1 MPRFIRLSIRGALL
15 IVLILS
21 AVALWKREEITRL
34 MAVNSLFDADKIVYN
49 FSHMDEAFL
58 STHITRGL
66 GNVSDLVNG
75 KSIEL
80 PVVVNDWIKERNVTS
95 LIVLKDGQIVYED
108 YYLGTGADDRRI
120 SWSVAKS
127 FLSALVGI
135 LLADGAIASIDD
147 PVIKYAPLLKGS
159 AYEAVTLRN
168 VLQMSSGITFDE
180 DYLDKSSD
188 INRMGREIA
197 LGRSLDDFAAGLKES
212 FAKPGTVMQYVS
224 IDTHVIS
231 MVVRGATGR
240 SVTDLISEKIVTPL
254 GFEKQPYYI
263 TDGEGVAFALAG
275 LNLTTRDYARFGLMV
290 AQDGLYGG
298 QQVVPKA
305 WLRASTRVSANTK
318 PNHRKYGYQWW
329 IPATGT
335 TEGEFFAHG
344 IYGQYIYIN
353 RLLGVVIASNA
364 ADRNFKNDGVGAANI
379 EVMRLIARGL

>member
-1 MPRFIRLSIRGALL
+1 M
-15 IVLILS
+15 LS

-34 MAVNSLFDADKIVYN
+34 NAVNSLFDADKIVYN

-58 STHITRGL
+58 NTPITRGL

-80 PVVVNDWIKERNVTS
+80 PAVVNDWIKARNVTS

-135 LLADGAIASIDD
+135 LLADGTIASIDD

-197 LGRSLDDFAAGLKES
+197 LGRSLDDFAAGLKDS

-290 AQDGLYGG
+290 AQDGLYRG

-318 PNHRKYGYQWW
+318 PSHRKYGYQWW
-329 IPATGT
+329 IPATGA

-364 ADRNFKNDGVGAANI
+364 ADRDFKNDGVGAANI
-379 EVMRLIARGL
+379 EVMRLIAHGL